1 MLIPRSNFLAFHKF
15 RASELNKQ
23 KKIEF
28 WKTSDHEFEIF
39 VDLFQNRFL
48 KPLNYGLNYGN
59 NAGKNSRRLII
70 SPRKLA

>member
-1 MLIPRSNFLAFHKF
+1 MLISRSNFLAFHKF
-15 RASELNKQ
+15 RTSELNKQ
-23 KKIEF
+23 KIEF
-28 WKTSDHEFEIF
+28 WRTSDHEFEIF
-39 VDLFQNRFL
+39 VDSFQNRFL

>member
-1 MLIPRSNFLAFHKF
+1 MLISRSNFLAFHKF
-15 RASELNKQ
+15 RTSELNKQ
-23 KKIEF
+23 KIEF
-28 WKTSDHEFEIF
+28 WRTSDHEFEIF

-48 KPLNYGLNYGN
+48 KPLNYGLKYGN

>member
-1 MLIPRSNFLAFHKF
+1 MLIPRSNFLSFHKF

-48 KPLNYGLNYGN
+48 KPLND
-59 NAGKNSRRLII
+59 
-70 SPRKLA
+70 